1 MLPSPDTKQNLDP
14 GLDSRLEPAS
24 PLPRD
29 GRVARGL
36 RTREAILVAYE
47 GLIQDAQVPP
57 TGAELAARAGVSAR
71 SIFTHFGDMDG
82 VLAAAARRAFDW
94 LREGHVDIR
103 QDLPFEERLDRFVAR
118 QVEILERTGPLHRMF
133 RAVRMGTRRE
143 KCSPEVVGILAKVD
157 ALRRRY
163 LACVFDFEIG
173 STGDDDE
180 LMAALMASSSWGAWE
195 GLRVEQGFDARRALP
210 VMRRLMAG
218 LLR

>member
-1 MLPSPDTKQNLDP
+1 MLASASANAGP
-14 GLDSRLEPAS
+14 GSSEGSNA
-24 PLPRD
+24 RD

-36 RTREAILVAYE
+36 RTRESILGAYE
-47 GLIQDAQVPP
+47 DLIQDAQVPP
-57 TGAELAARAGVSAR
+57 TGADLARRAGVSAR

-94 LREGHVDIR
+94 LRAGHVDIP
-103 QDLPFEERLDRFVAR
+103 QDLPLDERLDRFVAR
-118 QVEILERTGPLHRMF
+118 QVEVLERTGPLHRMF
-133 RAVRMGTRRE
+133 RAVRLGTRRE
-143 KCSPEVVGILAKVD
+143 KCSPDVVGILAKVD

-173 STGDDDE
+173 SASDHAE

-195 GLRVEQGFDARRALP
+195 ALRVEQGLDVARARP